1 MSDAPLI
8 LLVEDDPPIRNFI
21 QASLRSQGYRSL
33 AVDKGEEAVAQAA
46 SHVPDLLILD
56 LGLPDLDG
64 MEVIRQVRGWSRMP
78 IIVVSARG
86 KERSKVE
93 ALDAGA
99 DDYLTKPFGAGEL
112 LARIRVALRHL
123 ASLPKQSAGASPSTF
138 SVRGLLVDLERRR
151 VTVEGQ
157 PVHLTPIEYRLI
169 ALLVRH
175 AGKVLTH
182 RFILKEIWGPG
193 SVEDTHYLRVFMATL
208 RRKIEA
214 DPSQPE
220 YLLTEVG
227 VGYRL
232 LDE

>member
-1 MSDAPLI
+1 MSEAPLI

-21 QASLRSQGYRSL
+21 QASLRSQGYRFL
-33 AVDKGEEAVAQAA
+33 AVDKGEEAIAQAS

-64 MEVIRQVRGWSRMP
+64 MEVIRRVREWSRMP
-78 IIVVSARG
+78 IIIVSARG

-112 LARIRVALRHL
+112 LARIRVAFRH
-123 ASLPKQSAGASPSTF
+123 ASSLPQQAAEGAPSMF
-138 SVRGLLVDLERRR
+138 CVRGLEVDLEKRRI
-151 VTVEGQ
+151 VVDGK
-157 PVHLTPIEYRLI
+157 PIHLTPIEYRLI

-182 RFILKEIWGPG
+182 RFILKEVWGPG
-193 SVEDTHYLRVFMATL
+193 SVEDTQYLRVFMATL

-214 DPSQPE
+214 DPAQPK

>member
-1 MSDAPLI
+1 MNDAPLI
-8 LLVEDDPPIRNFI
+8 LLAEDDPPIRNFI
-21 QASLRSQGYRSL
+21 QASLLSQGYRYL
-33 AVDKGEEAVAQAA
+33 AVDKGEEAVAQAS

-64 MEVIRQVRGWSRMP
+64 LEVIRRVREWSRMP

-86 KERSKVE
+86 KARSKVE

-99 DDYLTKPFGAGEL
+99 DAG
-112 LARIRVALRHL
+112 
-123 ASLPKQSAGASPSTF
+123 SADQPSRF
-138 SVRGLLVDLERRR
+138 AVRGLEVDLDRRR
-151 VTVEGQ
+151 IAGDGQ
-157 PVHLTPIEYRLI
+157 PIHLTPIEYRLI

-182 RFILKEIWGPG
+182 RFILKEVWGPG
-193 SVEDTHYLRVFMATL
+193 SVEDTHYLRVFMANL
-208 RRKIEA
+208 RRKIEE
-214 DPSQPE
+214 DPAQPR

>member
-1 MSDAPLI
+1 MNDAPLI
-8 LLVEDDPPIRNFI
+8 LLAEDDPPIRNFI
-21 QASLRSQGYRSL
+21 QASLLSQGYRYL
-33 AVDKGEEAVAQAA
+33 AVDKGEEAVAQAS

-64 MEVIRQVRGWSRMP
+64 LEVIRRVREWSRMP

-86 KERSKVE
+86 KARSKVE

-99 DDYLTKPFGAGEL
+99 DAYLTKPFGAGEL
-112 LARIRVALRHL
+112 LARVRVAFRHA
-123 ASLPKQSAGASPSTF
+123 ASLPQPGSADLPSRF
-138 SVRGLLVDLERRR
+138 AVRGLEVDLDRRR
-151 VTVEGQ
+151 IAGDGQ
-157 PVHLTPIEYRLI
+157 PIHLTPIEYRLI

-182 RFILKEIWGPG
+182 RFILKEVWGPG
-193 SVEDTHYLRVFMATL
+193 SVEDTHYLRVFMANL
-208 RRKIEA
+208 RRKIEE
-214 DPSQPE
+214 DPAQPR